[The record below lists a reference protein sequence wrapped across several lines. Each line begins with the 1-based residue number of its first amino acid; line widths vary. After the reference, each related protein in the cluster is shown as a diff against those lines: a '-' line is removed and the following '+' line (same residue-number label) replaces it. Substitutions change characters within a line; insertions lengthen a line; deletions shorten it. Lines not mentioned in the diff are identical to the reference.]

1 MGVSVSLCVCV
12 CVDEQMCRLVWLV
25 CVCVRIHIYVA
36 RFVWTFKGLNRCAAL
51 AASFVVVA
59 IVVAAVV
66 VVAVDFEGFIICFWT
81 LARLAWLPDEN

>member
-1 MGVSVSLCVCV
+1 MYVWV
-12 CVDEQMCRLVWLV
+12 CVDEQMCRLVWTV
-25 CVCVRIHIYVA
+25 CVCVSAHIYVA

-59 IVVAAVV
+59 VVVVVAFAVV